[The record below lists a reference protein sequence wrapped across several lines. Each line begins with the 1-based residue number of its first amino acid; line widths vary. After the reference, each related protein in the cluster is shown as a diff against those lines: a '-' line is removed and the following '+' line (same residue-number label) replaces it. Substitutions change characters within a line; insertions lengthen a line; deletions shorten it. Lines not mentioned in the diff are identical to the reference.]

1 MKHINR
7 IQLGNIQESLSRFK
21 VVALIGPRQ
30 VGKTT
35 LAKQILSKK
44 DLWLDLER
52 PSDHRKLGD
61 AETFLSMHKDK
72 LVCIDEVQLSPDLF
86 PVLRAHVD
94 STDSK
99 GQFLILGSASP
110 ELLKQSSE
118 TLAGRIIYIELNP
131 FSILEVA
138 SNESYDLWLKGGYP
152 NSFLSSEEHSLEWRD
167 AYIKTFL
174 ERDLA
179 ILGYRRSS
187 TQMRRFWTMLA
198 HLQGQTLNQSKLAGS
213 LDTTSPT
220 IKSFIDMMVDT
231 FMVRVI
237 QPWHANIKKRLVKAP
252 KIYIRD
258 SGLLHALL
266 DIETM
271 DQLQSNPVYGASFEG
286 FAIEQVLNSIST
298 RWKSSFYRSAKGEEI
313 DLILQL
319 REKTIAIEIKC
330 SKAPSLTDK
339 NKKALET
346 IKPDHTFI
354 LSLVDEPYDLSP
366 EMTVTNIPSLIQ
378 NILDL
383 EEE

>member
-1 MKHINR
+1 MKHIKR
-7 IQLGNIQESLSRFK
+7 IQLDNIRECLNRFK

-35 LAKQILSKK
+35 LSKEILSKN

-52 PSDHRKLGD
+52 PSDHRKLD
-61 AETFLSMHKDK
+61 DSETFLSMHKDK
-72 LVCIDEVQLSPDLF
+72 LVCIDEVQLSPNLF
-86 PVLRAHVD
+86 PVLRSHVD
-94 STDSK
+94 SNDSK

-131 FSILEVA
+131 FSIEEVGTK
-138 SNESYDLWLKGGYP
+138 NTYDLWLKGGYP
-152 NSFLSSEEHSLEWRD
+152 DSFLTNVDHSLEWRE

-220 IKSFIDMMVDT
+220 IKSFVDMMVDT
-231 FMVRVI
+231 FMVRTL

-286 FAIEQVLNSIST
+286 FAIEQVLNSISA

-330 SKAPSLTDK
+330 SKAPSLTEK

-346 IKPDHTFI
+346 IKPDHTYI
-354 LSLVDEPYDLSP
+354 LSLVDEPFELSP
-366 EMTVTNIPSLIQ
+366 DFTVTNIPNLIQ
-378 NILDL
+378 DIQSMQS
-383 EEE
+383 